1 MNEDDLRLFLRI
13 AALGTLSAAA
23 REAHLSPA
31 VVSHRLAQL
40 EKQLGVRLFHRTT
53 RALSLSEDGR
63 LFAGYAQTL
72 VETMDEAR
80 AAMAAPSQQPNGTLR
95 VSCSASFGRQ
105 HLSPALAAFL
115 ERYPTLKVD
124 LQLSDQIVDLVQD
137 GFDLGIRIAPGV
149 DPGLVARKLADSS
162 RILCAAPSYLAR
174 HGTPERP
181 RDLARHR
188 CLVLHEQNTWT
199 LCHANGEKS
208 AVHVSGPLRSNHGE
222 SLRDAALSGQ
232 GISIQSLWSIHR
244 ELADGSLVPVLA
256 DYPLDAQSSIW
267 AVYPSGRLLAAK
279 VRCFIDFLLE
289 RWADPPWQPH
299 GRTPSRPRR

>member
-1 MNEDDLRLFLRI
+1 
-13 AALGTLSAAA
+13 
-23 REAHLSPA
+23 
-31 VVSHRLAQL
+31 
-40 EKQLGVRLFHRTT
+40 
-53 RALSLSEDGR
+53 
-63 LFAGYAQTL
+63 
-72 VETMDEAR
+72 MDEAR

-256 DYPLDAQSSIW
+256 DYPS
-267 AVYPSGRLLAAK
+267 
-279 VRCFIDFLLE
+279 
-289 RWADPPWQPH
+289 
-299 GRTPSRPRR
+299 TPSRASGRSTPAAACWPPRCAALSTFCWSAGPTRHGSLTVERHRARGDDSPRRQVGLSASAQVPGPLPEAFNTG